1 MGSASG
7 TLTMS
12 YTKVQVSLKVEG
24 EVSREMEKELRS
36 ETDRDTDPKLNKLFL
51 YFTYCITELIELIEG
66 RVDRRENITKIETEP
81 YINQKRS

>member
-12 YTKVQVSLKVEG
+12 CTKVQVSLKIEG